1 MIAHKTYTKINS
13 LYKRDAK
20 GNFVIGDFACP
31 EFEMLFHAKWKAYEK
46 IDGTNTSFY
55 WDGHE
60 LRIDGKSENAQFNPA
75 VMEMLQNKLTVEKLS
90 EVLPPKFNE
99 DGSEKKT
106 TYIIYGEAYGAKIQ
120 GKVGPRY
127 IKEGHD
133 FRIFDIA
140 VIGEDGK
147 VWWLEMETVEEICN
161 QLGVSMPYCYGVMT
175 LEEAEQKVI
184 KGWCSSISEDPTL
197 PVEGLVLRP
206 VVQLFNKKGERVMVK
221 VKTCDYRKLGIN
233 G

>member
-127 IKEGHD
+127 VKEGHD

-147 VWWLEMETVEEICN
+147 VWWLEMETV
-161 QLGVSMPYCYGVMT
+161 
-175 LEEAEQKVI
+175 
-184 KGWCSSISEDPTL
+184 SEDPTL